1 MTLIVLVIA
10 FAIELLWDRVRHW
23 RSDRWFEDYSRGI
36 AARFGSESFWNGT
49 AGVAAVLALPVL
61 AVLVVQ
67 SLLEG
72 DWLGLLALL
81 FGLAV
86 LVYSLRYQALERALD
101 RCCDALE
108 GGDRESARLAAQ
120 DLGAS
125 VDDADAADVLSTAV
139 LLQSHHRLFAV
150 VFWFAILGATGAILY
165 RLAWV
170 LAQPRSDGEETEP
183 TLFRAS
189 ARHLLAILDWL
200 PIRLLALSYALAGSF
215 DEAIHEWG
223 AAPEAEH
230 DLFDSNYE
238 LLQGVALG
246 ALRPERYQDE
256 ELSGLDVPG
265 RVDVGAVRAARSLV
279 MRSAMLWGIVVALF
293 TLGGMAY

>member
-10 FAIELLWDRVRHW
+10 FAIELLWDRVREW
-23 RSDRWFEDYSRGI
+23 RGDQWFEDYSRGI
-36 AARFGSESFWNGT
+36 AARFEPDSVWNGP
-49 AGVAAVLALPVL
+49 AGVAVVLALPVL
-61 AVLVVQ
+61 AVVLVQ
-67 SLLEG
+67 ALLRG

-86 LVYSLRYQALERALD
+86 LVYSLRYQSLERALD

-108 GGDRESARLAAQ
+108 GGDRESARQAAAE
-120 DLGAS
+120 LGAR
-125 VDDADAADVLSTAV
+125 VDDGDAADVLSTAV

-150 VFWFAILGATGAILY
+150 VFWFAILGAVGAILY
-165 RLAWV
+165 RLTWI
-170 LAQPRSDGEETEP
+170 LARPRTEGEETEP
-183 TLFRAS
+183 TVFRAT
-189 ARHLLAILDWL
+189 ARHLLAILDWV

-215 DEAIHEWG
+215 DEAMHEWG
-223 AAPEAEH
+223 AAPETEH

-246 ALRPERYQDE
+246 ALRPERYRDE
-256 ELSGLDVPG
+256 DDDVLQVPG
-265 RVDVGAVRAARSLV
+265 RVDAGAVRAARSLV

>member
-10 FAIELLWDRVRHW
+10 FAIELLWDRVQHW
-23 RSDRWFEDYSRGI
+23 RSDRWFEDFSRSL
-36 AARFGSESFWNGT
+36 AARFDTRSFWNGP

-61 AVLVVQ
+61 LVALIQ
-67 SLLEG
+67 SLLQG

-86 LVYSLRYQALERALD
+86 LVYSLRYQPLERALD

-108 GGDRESARLAAQ
+108 SGDHEGARQAAEQ
-120 DLGAS
+120 LGAR
-125 VDDADAADVLSTAV
+125 VEGKDVADSLSTAV

-150 VFWFAILGATGAILY
+150 VFWFAILGAVGAVLY
-165 RLAWV
+165 RLTWV
-170 LAQPRSDGEETEP
+170 MAQARTEGEETESP
-183 TLFRAS
+183 TLRAT
-189 ARHLLAILDWL
+189 ARHLLAILDWV

-215 DEAIHEWG
+215 DDAMHEWS
-223 AAPEAEH
+223 AAPDADD
-230 DLFDSNYE
+230 DLFDGNYE
-238 LLQGVALG
+238 FLQSVALG
-246 ALRPERYQDE
+246 ALRPDRYQDE
-256 ELSGLDVPG
+256 DETALQVPG
-265 RVDVGAVRAARSLV
+265 RVDVSVVRAARSLV